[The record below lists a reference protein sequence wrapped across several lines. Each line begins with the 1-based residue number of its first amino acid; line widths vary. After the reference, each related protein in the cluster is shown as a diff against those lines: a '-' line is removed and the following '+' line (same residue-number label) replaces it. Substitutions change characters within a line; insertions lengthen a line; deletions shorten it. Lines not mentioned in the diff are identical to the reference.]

1 MARLLAS
8 MAFVVMVVSGGA
20 AFAAKRPVK
29 QAAPELDASVAMTAL
44 ALVGGG
50 AAVLHGRRR
59 RSGN

>member
-1 MARLLAS
+1 
-8 MAFVVMVVSGGA
+8 MAFVMMVVSGGA
-20 AFAAKRPVK
+20 AFATKKPVK
-29 QAAPELDASVAMTAL
+29 KAAPELDASVAMTAL